1 MGNVVIEKTAKTVE
15 EAVSLALDELDV
27 TEDQVEIEVLEE
39 GGKSL
44 LGIRKAKEAK
54 VRVTLFDY
62 ATEIARDFL
71 EELFEKMGL
80 DAMIDII
87 EDEEIMKIN
96 IKSDSSGVI
105 IGRRGETL
113 DALQFLTGLVVNRN
127 NTTYKKIILD
137 TEDYR
142 KKREI
147 TLQKLANRLA
157 KKVETSGRSM
167 SLEPMNPYERR
178 IIHSTLQKNKNV
190 ETYSVGED
198 PNRKVV
204 IKSVNS

>member
-1 MGNVVIEKTAKTVE
+1 MGNIVVEKTAKTVE
-15 EAVSLALDELDV
+15 EAIELALQELEV
-27 TEDQVEIEVLEE
+27 TEDQVEIEILEE
-39 GGKSL
+39 GSKSL
-44 LGIRKAKEAK
+44 LGLRKAKEAK
-54 VRVTLFDY
+54 VRVILYDY
-62 ATEIARDFL
+62 ATEITRDFL

-80 DAMIDII
+80 DAKIDIT
-87 EDEEIMKIN
+87 EDEEIMRVN
-96 IKSDSSGVI
+96 ISSSNSGVI

-142 KKREI
+142 KKREV
-147 TLQKLANRLA
+147 TLESLANRLA
-157 KKVETSGRSM
+157 FKVEKSGKSM

-190 ETYSVGED
+190 ETYSVGEE

>member
-1 MGNVVIEKTAKTVE
+1 MGNIIIEKTAKTVE
-15 EAVSLALDELDV
+15 EAVALALQELDV

-39 GGKSL
+39 GSKSL
-44 LGIRKAKEAK
+44 LGLRKAKEAK
-54 VRVTLFDY
+54 VRVILYDY
-62 ATEIARDFL
+62 ATEITRDFL

-80 DAMIDII
+80 DAKIDIT
-87 EDEEIMKIN
+87 EDEEVMRVN
-96 IKSDSSGVI
+96 ITSSSSGVL

-142 KKREI
+142 KKREV
-147 TLQKLANRLA
+147 TLENLANRLA
-157 KKVETSGRSM
+157 FKVEKSGKSM

-178 IIHSTLQKNKNV
+178 IIHSTLQKNKKV
-190 ETYSVGED
+190 ETYSVGEE

-204 IKSVNS
+204 IKTANS

>member
-1 MGNVVIEKTAKTVE
+1 MGNIVVEKTAKTVE
-15 EAVSLALDELDV
+15 EAVNLALEELEA

-39 GGKSL
+39 GSKSL
-44 LGIRKAKEAK
+44 LGLRKAKEAR
-54 VRVTLFDY
+54 VRVTMYDY

-71 EELFEKMGL
+71 DELFEKMGI
-80 DAMIDII
+80 DAMIDITDD
-87 EDEEIMKIN
+87 DEVMRID
-96 IKSDSSGVI
+96 IKSGNSGVI

-113 DALQFLTGLVVNRN
+113 DALQFITGLVVNRN
-127 NTTYKKIILD
+127 NTTYKKILID

-142 KKREI
+142 KKREM

-157 KKVETSGRSM
+157 HKVERSGRSM

-204 IKSVNS
+204 IKIADS

>member
-15 EAVSLALDELDV
+15 EAVNLAVEELDV
-27 TEDQVEIEVLEE
+27 TEDQVEIEILEE

-44 LGIRKAKEAK
+44 LGLRKAKEAK
-54 VRVTLFDY
+54 VRVILYDY

-80 DAMIDII
+80 NATLDII
-87 EDEEIMKIN
+87 DDEEIMKVN
-96 IKSDSSGVI
+96 IESNNSGVI

-113 DALQFLTGLVVNRN
+113 DALQFITSLVVNRN

-142 KKREI
+142 KKRET
-147 TLQKLANRLA
+147 TLQNLANRLA
-157 KKVETSGRSM
+157 YKVEKTGRSM

-178 IIHSTLQKNKNV
+178 IIHSTLQKNENV

-204 IKSVNS
+204 IKNIEG

>member
-1 MGNVVIEKTAKTVE
+1 MGNIIIEKSAKTVE
-15 EAVSLALDELDV
+15 EAVNLALEELDA

-39 GGKSL
+39 GSKSL

-54 VRVTLFDY
+54 VRVTLYDY

-80 DAMIDII
+80 EAMIDIT
-87 EDEEIMKIN
+87 EDEDIMKIN
-96 IKSDSSGVI
+96 IKSNSSGVI

-113 DALQFLTGLVVNRN
+113 DALQFLTSLVVNRN

-142 KKREI
+142 KKREN

-157 KKVETSGRSM
+157 YKVERSGRSM

-178 IIHSTLQKNKNV
+178 IIHSTLQKNKKV

-204 IKSVNS
+204 IKSVDK

>member
-1 MGNVVIEKTAKTVE
+1 MGNIVVEKTAKTVE
-15 EAVSLALDELDV
+15 EAVNLALEELEV

-39 GGKSL
+39 GNKSL
-44 LGIRKAKEAK
+44 LGLRKAKEAK
-54 VRVTLFDY
+54 VRVTLYDY

-71 EELFEKMGL
+71 EELFDKMGL
-80 DAMIDII
+80 DAMIDIT
-87 EDEEIMKIN
+87 EEEEIMKIN
-96 IKSDSSGVI
+96 VRSNSSGVI

-142 KKREI
+142 KKREV

-157 KKVETSGRSM
+157 YKVERSGRSM

-178 IIHSTLQKNKNV
+178 IIHSTLQSNKNV

>member
-1 MGNVVIEKTAKTVE
+1 MGNIVIEKSAKTVE
-15 EAVSLALDELDV
+15 EAVSLALEELEV

-39 GGKSL
+39 GTKSL
-44 LGIRKAKEAK
+44 LGLRKAKEAK

-71 EELFEKMGL
+71 EELFEKMGI
-80 DAMIDII
+80 DAMIEIT
-87 EDEEIMKIN
+87 EDEEIMRVD
-96 IKSDSSGVI
+96 IKSEKSGVI

-113 DALQFLTGLVVNRN
+113 DSLQFITSLVVNRN

-137 TEDYR
+137 TEEYR
-142 KKREI
+142 KKREV
-147 TLQKLANRLA
+147 TLEKLADRLA
-157 KKVETSGRSM
+157 FKVERSGRSM

-178 IIHSTLQKNKNV
+178 IIHSTLQKNKKV

-204 IKSVNS
+204 IKSVDS

>member
-1 MGNVVIEKTAKTVE
+1 MGNIVIEKSAKTVE
-15 EAVSLALDELDV
+15 EAVNLALEELDV

-39 GGKSL
+39 GSKSL
-44 LGIRKAKEAK
+44 LGLRKAKEAK

-71 EELFEKMGL
+71 EELFDKMGFE
-80 DAMIDII
+80 ATIDIV
-87 EDEEIMKIN
+87 EDEEITRIN
-96 IKSDSSGVI
+96 IESSNSGVI

-113 DALQFLTGLVVNRN
+113 DALQFLTSLVVNRN

-147 TLQKLANRLA
+147 TLEKLADRLA
-157 KKVETSGRSM
+157 FKVEKTGRSM

-178 IIHSTLQKNKNV
+178 IIHSSLQKNNKV

-204 IKSVNS
+204 IKSVDS

>member
-1 MGNVVIEKTAKTVE
+1 MGNIVIEKSAKTVE
-15 EAVSLALDELDV
+15 EAVNLALEELDV

-39 GGKSL
+39 GSKSL
-44 LGIRKAKEAK
+44 LGLRKAKEAK

-71 EELFEKMGL
+71 EELFDKMGFE
-80 DAMIDII
+80 ATIDIV
-87 EDEEIMKIN
+87 EEEEITRVN
-96 IKSDSSGVI
+96 IESSNSGVI

-113 DALQFLTGLVVNRN
+113 DALQFLTSLVVNRN

-147 TLQKLANRLA
+147 TLENLADRLA
-157 KKVETSGRSM
+157 FKVEKTGRSM

-178 IIHSTLQKNKNV
+178 IIHSSLQKNNKV

-204 IKSVNS
+204 IKNVDS

>member
-1 MGNVVIEKTAKTVE
+1 MGNIVVEKTAKTVE
-15 EAVSLALDELDV
+15 EAVILALEELDV

-39 GGKSL
+39 GSKSL
-44 LGIRKAKEAK
+44 LGLRKAKEAK
-54 VRVTLFDY
+54 VRVTLYDY

-80 DAMIDII
+80 DAMIDIT
-87 EDEEIMKIN
+87 EDEDIMKIN
-96 IKSDSSGVI
+96 VKSNSSGVI

-157 KKVETSGRSM
+157 HKVEKSGRSM

-204 IKSVNS
+204 IKSVNR

>member
-1 MGNVVIEKTAKTVE
+1 MSNIVLEKTAKTVE
-15 EAVSLALDELDV
+15 EAVSLALEELDV
-27 TEDQVEIEVLEE
+27 TEDQVEIEILEE

-44 LGIRKAKEAK
+44 LGLGKQKEAK
-54 VRVTLFDY
+54 IRVILYDY
-62 ATEIARDFL
+62 AMEIARDFL

-80 DAMIDII
+80 DAVVDIVE
-87 EDEEIMKIN
+87 EDELIKIN
-96 IKSDSSGVI
+96 IKCKNSGII

-113 DALQFLTGLVVNRN
+113 DSLQFITSLVVNRN
-127 NTTYKKIILD
+127 NTTYKKIIID

-157 KKVETSGRSM
+157 YKVEKSGRNM
-167 SLEPMNPYERR
+167 ALEPMNPYERR
-178 IIHSTLQKNKNV
+178 IIHSTLQKNNNV

-204 IKSVNS
+204 IKRIDS

>member
-1 MGNVVIEKTAKTVE
+1 MGNVVVEKTAKTVE
-15 EAVSLALDELDV
+15 EAVTLALEELDV

-39 GGKSL
+39 GSKSL

-54 VRVTLFDY
+54 VRVTLYDY

-71 EELFEKMGL
+71 EDLFDKMGL
-80 DAMIDII
+80 DAMIDIT
-87 EDEEIMKIN
+87 ENDEVMKVD
-96 IKSDSSGVI
+96 IKSGSSGVI

-113 DALQFLTGLVVNRN
+113 DALQFLTSLVVNRN

-142 KKREI
+142 KKREV
-147 TLQKLANRLA
+147 TLEKLANRLA
-157 KKVETSGRSM
+157 YKVERSGRSM

-190 ETYSVGED
+190 ETYSVGEE

-204 IKSVNS
+204 IKSTNG

>member
-1 MGNVVIEKTAKTVE
+1 MGNIVIEKSAKTVE
-15 EAVSLALDELDV
+15 EAVNLALEELDA
-27 TEDQVEIEVLEE
+27 TEDQVEIEVIEE
-39 GGKSL
+39 GSKSL
-44 LGIRKAKEAK
+44 LGIIKAKEAK
-54 VRVTLFDY
+54 VRVTLYDY

-80 DAMIDII
+80 EAMIDIT
-87 EDEEIMKIN
+87 EDEDVMRVN
-96 IKSDSSGVI
+96 IKSNSGGVI

-157 KKVETSGRSM
+157 YKVEKSGRSM

-204 IKSVNS
+204 IKSIDK

>member
-1 MGNVVIEKTAKTVE
+1 MGNIVIEKSAKTVE
-15 EAVSLALDELDV
+15 EAVNLALEELDV

-39 GGKSL
+39 GSKSL
-44 LGIRKAKEAK
+44 LGLRKAKEAK

-71 EELFEKMGL
+71 EELFDKMGFE
-80 DAMIDII
+80 ATIDIV
-87 EDEEIMKIN
+87 EDEEITRVN
-96 IKSDSSGVI
+96 IESSNSGVI

-113 DALQFLTGLVVNRN
+113 DALQFLTSLVVNRN

-147 TLQKLANRLA
+147 TLENLADRLA
-157 KKVETSGRSM
+157 FKVEKTGRSM

-178 IIHSTLQKNKNV
+178 IIHSSLQKNNKV

-204 IKSVNS
+204 IKNVDS

>member
-1 MGNVVIEKTAKTVE
+1 MGNIVIEKSAKTVE
-15 EAVSLALDELDV
+15 EAVILALEELKV
-27 TEDQVEIEVLEE
+27 TEDQVEIEILEE
-39 GGKSL
+39 GNKSL
-44 LGIRKAKEAK
+44 LGLRKPKEAR
-54 VRVTLFDY
+54 VRVTLYDY

-71 EELFEKMGL
+71 EELFDKMGL
-80 DAMIDII
+80 EASI
-87 EDEEIMKIN
+87 EISDDDEIMHIN
-96 IKSDSSGVI
+96 VMSENSGVI

-127 NTTYKKIILD
+127 NTTYKKILLD

-142 KKREI
+142 KKRES
-147 TLQKLANRLA
+147 TLENLANRMA
-157 KKVETSGRSM
+157 YKVEKSGKSM

-204 IKSVNS
+204 IKSAGR

>member
-1 MGNVVIEKTAKTVE
+1 MGNIVVEKTAKTVE
-15 EAVSLALDELDV
+15 EAIELALQELEV
-27 TEDQVEIEVLEE
+27 TEDQVEIEILEE
-39 GGKSL
+39 GSKSL
-44 LGIRKAKEAK
+44 LGLRKAKEAK
-54 VRVTLFDY
+54 VRVILYDY
-62 ATEIARDFL
+62 ATEITRDFL

-80 DAMIDII
+80 DAKIDIT
-87 EDEEIMKIN
+87 EDEEIMRVN
-96 IKSDSSGVI
+96 ISSSNSGVI

-142 KKREI
+142 KKREV
-147 TLQKLANRLA
+147 TLESLANRLA
-157 KKVETSGRSM
+157 FKVEKSGKSM

-190 ETYSVGED
+190 ETYSVGEE

-204 IKSVNS
+204 IKSINS